1 MEHMPDE
8 QAIANPY
15 PQHTRMLG
23 GKVKREINY
32 FHIRNLINFN
42 FHFDHVSAF
51 WFLFVLYLRYA
62 IYILHQF
69 EDERET
75 EDEQ

>member
-1 MEHMPDE
+1 MCDVRDPDERQRLSGEAIQTERLPDE

-15 PQHTRMLG
+15 PQQTRILG

-51 WFLFVLYLRYA
+51 
-62 IYILHQF
+62 
-69 EDERET
+69 
-75 EDEQ
+75 